1 MFFHVIAKFSFEQL
15 HLWLML
21 LRLISMVTKHFQLM
35 VCVHFFIYGKLVAI
49 NGLRKLRNK
58 PFCRII
64 FLVVL
69 FNKIPLF
76 SRNLINLAISFMSLF
91 VSIIP
96 EPILGLNFVAS
107 LFKSGSA
114 LLNAS
119 APHQVLNLV
128 YLQVRQKLCQRISFK
143 LYHLRE
149 LSF

>member
-1 MFFHVIAKFSFEQL
+1 
-15 HLWLML
+15 
-21 LRLISMVTKHFQLM
+21 M

-119 APHQVLNLV
+119 APHLVLNLV
-128 YLQVRQKLCQRISFK
+128 YLQVRQKLCRKISFK

>member
-1 MFFHVIAKFSFEQL
+1 M
-15 HLWLML
+15 
-21 LRLISMVTKHFQLM
+21 
-35 VCVHFFIYGKLVAI
+35 CVHFFVYGKLVVI
-49 NGLRKLRNK
+49 IGLSKLRNP

-64 FLVVL
+64 FLLVP

-76 SRNLINLAISFMSLF
+76 STNLIHLAISFMSLF

-128 YLQVRQKLCQRISFK
+128 YL
-143 LYHLRE
+143 
-149 LSF
+149 